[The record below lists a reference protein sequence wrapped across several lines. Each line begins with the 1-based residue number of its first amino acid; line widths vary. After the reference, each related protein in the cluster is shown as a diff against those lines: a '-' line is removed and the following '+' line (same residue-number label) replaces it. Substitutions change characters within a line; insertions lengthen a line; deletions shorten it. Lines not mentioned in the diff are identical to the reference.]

1 MILLLLTG
9 AMKRFDTANVSLKM
23 FCNGCLFKKYKP
35 MDELTS
41 DSRY

>member
-1 MILLLLTG
+1 MILLLLTC
-9 AMKRFDTANVSLKM
+9 AMKRFDTANVSLK
-23 FCNGCLFKKYKP
+23 CCKGCLLKKYKP